1 LELEATQRRAQFWI
15 LVIAA
20 ASILAITMGLRSTL
34 GLFVSPLNTAT
45 GLGIVTIS
53 FALAINHLMW
63 GAWQPV
69 FGAMADR
76 FGPNVV
82 IVFGGLLLAGALVV
96 VPFATSAPGVVLTL
110 GIGVAAGAAAGSMS
124 TLLGAIGQ
132 RIPIERR
139 GFATGIVNA
148 GGSTGQLVL
157 APVAQGLIL
166 ATGWVNAFFALA
178 AISLATLP
186 LAWPL
191 RGRAAHHPAAT
202 PSPDTGAGS
211 SHAAAPSGLRAAMR
225 TAARD
230 RSYWYLNAGFFVC
243 GFHIAFLLTHMPGV
257 IELCGLPPALA
268 GTSIAVIGLFNIVGS
283 IGSGLIVQR
292 FRMKLTLAWLYAA
305 RGVGVAAFLLAP
317 KTELTILL
325 FSVWMGLTWLATVPP
340 TAGLVG
346 KLFGTRYL
354 ATLFGIT
361 LFSHQVGGFFGAW
374 LGGIA
379 FAATGNY
386 DWMWYADM
394 ALAGF
399 AMLINLPI
407 REPAFKRLAPA

>member
-1 LELEATQRRAQFWI
+1 MTAERGSQFWI

-20 ASILAITMGLRSTL
+20 ASILAITIGLRSVL
-34 GLFVSPLNTAT
+34 GLFISPLNTAT

-63 GAWQPV
+63 GAFQPV

-76 FGPNVV
+76 FGPNIVV
-82 IVFGGLLLAGALVV
+82 VLGGVLLAGALVL

-110 GIGVAAGAAAGSMS
+110 GVGVAAGAAAGSMS

-132 RIPIERR
+132 RIPLERR

-157 APVAQGLIL
+157 APIAQGLIF
-166 ATGWVNAFFALA
+166 TIGWANAFIGLA
-178 AISLATLP
+178 AVALATLP

-191 RGRAAHHPAAT
+191 RRKTSHPLPAT
-202 PSPDTGAGS
+202 PVPGDGAVNPPVG
-211 SHAAAPSGLRAAMR
+211 ATPGFRASMR

-230 RSYWYLNAGFFVC
+230 RSYWFLNAGFFVC

-257 IELCGLPPALA
+257 IQLCGLPPVLA

-283 IGSGLIVQR
+283 VASGLIVQR

-305 RGVGVAAFLLAP
+305 RGLGVAVFLIAP

-325 FSVWMGLTWLATVPP
+325 FSVWLGLTWLATVPP

-354 ATLFGIT
+354 ATLFGVT

-379 FAATGNY
+379 FEATGHY
-386 DWMWYADM
+386 DWMWYADI
-394 ALAGF
+394 ALAAF

-407 REPAFKRLAPA
+407 REPALKRLAPA

>member
-1 LELEATQRRAQFWI
+1 VTESGTRGATGFWV

-20 ASILAITMGLRSTL
+20 AAILAITMGLRSSL
-34 GLFVSPLNTAT
+34 GLFLSPLNTAT
-45 GLGIVTIS
+45 GLGIVAIS
-53 FALAINHLMW
+53 FALAVNHLMW

-69 FGAMADR
+69 FGALADR
-76 FGPNVV
+76 FGADRT
-82 IVFGGLLLAGALVV
+82 IVLGGVLLAGALAI
-96 VPFATSAPGVVLTL
+96 VPFATSAPGIVLTL

-132 RIPIERR
+132 RIPFERR

-157 APVAQGLIL
+157 APVAQALIF
-166 ATGWVNAFFALA
+166 TVGWVNAMFALA
-178 AISLATLP
+178 AIALATLP

-191 RGRAAHHPAAT
+191 RRKSAEG
-202 PSPDTGAGS
+202 
-211 SHAAAPSGLRAAMR
+211 AAAPAPAEPAKAAAPGLRAALG
-225 TAARD
+225 TASRD

-257 IELCGLPPALA
+257 IEFCGLPAALA

-305 RGVGVAAFLLAP
+305 RGVGVAAFMLAP
-317 KTELTILL
+317 KTELVVLL

-361 LFSHQVGGFFGAW
+361 LFSHQIGGFFGAW

-379 FAATGNY
+379 FAASGHY
-386 DWMWYADM
+386 DWMWYADI
-394 ALAGF
+394 ALA
-399 AMLINLPI
+399 ALATIVNLPI
-407 REPAFKRLAPA
+407 REPAMKRLAPA